1 MLSLHI
7 LLPNLRMTR
16 IFAIILCLFSA
27 LYLVPVQG
35 ECIAVPEYESDTEL
49 DYTHFRNTPFV
60 VTAAVAATVGRPRCQ
75 RVALMPYTPAVS
87 DVRPLLRMPPFRL
100 PVRIMHC
107 VFRE

>member
-1 MLSLHI
+1 
-7 LLPNLRMTR
+7 MTR
-16 IFAIILCLFSA
+16 TLTIILCLFSA

-35 ECIAVPEYESDTEL
+35 GCIAIPEYEPDTEL

-87 DVRPLLRMPPFRL
+87 DVRPLLRMPRFRL

>member
-1 MLSLHI
+1 
-7 LLPNLRMTR
+7 MTR
-16 IFAIILCLFSA
+16 TLTIILCLFSA

-35 ECIAVPEYESDTEL
+35 ECIAIPEYEPDTEL
-49 DYTHFRNTPFV
+49 DYTHFRNIPFV

>member
-1 MLSLHI
+1 
-7 LLPNLRMTR
+7 MTR
-16 IFAIILCLFSA
+16 TLTIILCLFSA

-35 ECIAVPEYESDTEL
+35 ECIAIPEYEPDTEL

>member
-1 MLSLHI
+1 
-7 LLPNLRMTR
+7 MTHTLT
-16 IFAIILCLFSA
+16 IILCLFSA

-35 ECIAVPEYESDTEL
+35 ECIAIPEYEPDTEL

-87 DVRPLLRMPPFRL
+87 DVRPLLRMPRFRL